1 MPQALYLRYK
11 KTHAFYDFL
20 YICTM
25 NYKNRIQHFIEERN
39 LFAMNDK
46 VLVAL
51 SGGADSVALLRV
63 LTDLGY
69 LCECAHCN
77 FHLRGEESN
86 RDEWFVRSLCQ
97 ELQIP
102 LHVKHFET
110 ESYAKEKQVSIE
122 MAARELRYEWFEELR
137 KETKADVIAVAH
149 HRDDSVETF
158 LLNLIRGTGINGLK
172 GIQAKN
178 GHIVRP
184 LLETSR
190 EDIQDYLDYLQQD
203 YVTDSTNLQDE
214 YMRNKIRLNLLPMMK
229 DMNPSIMES
238 IQDTAQK
245 LAEAAN
251 IYNQNRKDILETS
264 IQISEEGYILPI
276 QTVLEDSAPLSLLH
290 EWLGK
295 YQFNSSQIKDIHQ
308 CLKQEQSGKR
318 FISNDWEV
326 LRDREQ
332 LILRHKQVEE
342 NIPEISIETV
352 GINNDFILIKDK
364 HIACLDADKV
374 VLPLEIRKWKKG
386 DKFVPFGMKGQKK
399 VSDYL
404 TDKKFS
410 LFQKEKQYVACS
422 EGKIVWLVGERTDD
436 RFKITEK
443 TERALI
449 LKNKG

>member
-1 MPQALYLRYK
+1 
-11 KTHAFYDFL
+11 
-20 YICTM
+20 M
-25 NYKNRIQHFIEERN
+25 NYKKRIQHFIEENN
-39 LFAMNDK
+39 LFGFNDK

-63 LTDLGY
+63 LTELGY

-77 FHLRGEESN
+77 FHLRGEESD
-86 RDEWFVRSLCQ
+86 RDEQFVCSLCQ
-97 ELQIP
+97 EHQIP

-110 ESYAKEKQVSIE
+110 ESYAKEKQISIE
-122 MAARELRYEWFEELR
+122 MAARELRYAWFEELR
-137 KETKADVIAVAH
+137 KETKANVIAVAH

-190 EDIQDYLDYLQQD
+190 ENILNYLDHLQQN

-229 DMNPSIMES
+229 EMNPSIMES
-238 IQDTAQK
+238 IQDTAEK

-251 IYNQNRKDILETS
+251 IYNQNRKEILETS
-264 IQISEEGYILPI
+264 IQTTSDGYMLPI
-276 QTVLEDSAPLSLLH
+276 RTILEDTAPQSLLH
-290 EWLGK
+290 EWLSPVG
-295 YQFNSSQIKDIHQ
+295 FNSSQIKDIHQ
-308 CLKQEQSGKR
+308 SLKNEQSGKL
-318 FISNDWEV
+318 FISNKWEL
-326 LRDREQ
+326 LRDRNF
-332 LILRHKQVEE
+332 LILQPKQKEE
-342 NIPEISIETV
+342 NIPEIIIETIEV
-352 GINNDFILIKDK
+352 DNDFILLKDK
-364 HIACLDADKV
+364 NIACLDADKV
-374 VLPLEIRKWKKG
+374 ALPLEIRKWKKG
-386 DKFVPFGMKGQKK
+386 DKFFPFGMKGQKK

-422 EGKIVWLVGERTDD
+422 EGKIVWLIGERTDE
-436 RFKITEK
+436 RFKITER
-443 TERALI
+443 TQRALI
-449 LKNKG
+449 LKIQS

>member
-1 MPQALYLRYK
+1 LQCKILQVACFS
-11 KTHAFYDFL
+11 THGFY

-25 NYKNRIQHFIEERN
+25 KYKKRIQHFIEENN
-39 LFAMNDK
+39 LFAIKDK

-63 LTDLGY
+63 IISLGY
-69 LCECAHCN
+69 TCECAHCN

-86 RDEWFVRSLCQ
+86 RDEEFVRSLCK
-97 ELQIP
+97 ELHIP
-102 LHVKHFET
+102 LHIKHFET
-110 ESYAKEKQVSIE
+110 DSYAKEKHISIE
-122 MAARELRYEWFEELR
+122 MAARELRYAWFEELR
-137 KETKADVIAVAH
+137 KGIGASVIAVAH

-178 GHIVRP
+178 GFIARP
-184 LLETSR
+184 LLEISR
-190 EDIQDYLDYLQQD
+190 EDILNYLDYLKQD

-214 YMRNKIRLNLLPMMK
+214 YMRNKIRLNLLPIMK

-245 LAEAAN
+245 LADVAN
-251 IYNQNRKDILETS
+251 IYNKNRKEILRIS
-264 IQISEEGYILPI
+264 IQQNNKEYILPI
-276 QTVLEDSAPLSLLH
+276 QTILNDLAPLTLLH

-295 YQFNSSQIKDIHQ
+295 YKFNSSQIKDIYQ

-318 FISNDWEV
+318 FISNGWEL
-326 LRDREQ
+326 LRDREL
-332 LILRHKQVEE
+332 LILRQKEE
-342 NIPEISIETV
+342 TENAPKISIETV
-352 GINNDFILIKDK
+352 ETDNGFALKKDK

-374 VLPLEIRKWKKG
+374 VLPLEVRKWKKG
-386 DKFVPFGMKGQKK
+386 DKFIPYGMKGQKK

-422 EGKIVWLVGERTDD
+422 EGKIIWLVGERSDD

-443 TERALI
+443 TKRALI
-449 LKNKG
+449 LKIQE

>member
-1 MPQALYLRYK
+1 
-11 KTHAFYDFL
+11 
-20 YICTM
+20 M
-25 NYKNRIQHFIEERN
+25 NYKNRIQHAIEEKE
-39 LFAMNDK
+39 LFALNDK

-77 FHLRGEESN
+77 FHLRGEESD

-97 ELQIP
+97 ELQVP

-122 MAARELRYEWFEELR
+122 MAARELRYAWFEELR
-137 KETKADVIAVAH
+137 KETEAVVIAVAH

-172 GIQAKN
+172 GIQSKN
-178 GHIVRP
+178 GNIVRP

-190 EDIQDYLDYLQQD
+190 EDILDYLAHLKQD

-214 YMRNKIRLNLLPMMK
+214 YMRNKIRLNLLPIMK
-229 DMNPSIMES
+229 EMNPSIMES
-238 IQDTAQK
+238 IQETAQK
-245 LAEAAN
+245 LADAAV
-251 IYNQNRKDILETS
+251 IYNENRENTLGKHIRKTS
-264 IQISEEGYILPI
+264 DGKEHLAVK
-276 QTVLEDSAPLSLLH
+276 TVLNDIAPLSLLH
-290 EWLGK
+290 EWLGRHH
-295 YQFNSSQIKDIHQ
+295 FNASQIKDIYH
-308 CLKQEQSGKR
+308 CLMQKQSGKR
-318 FISNDWEV
+318 FVSHDWEL
-326 LRDREQ
+326 LRDRED
-332 LILRHKQVEE
+332 LILQHKQEKE
-342 NIPEISIETV
+342 HIPEISIETV
-352 GINNDFILIKDK
+352 EVNNDFSLIKDK
-364 HIACLDADKV
+364 NIACLDANKV
-374 VLPLEIRKWKKG
+374 VLPLDIRKWEKG

-410 LFQKEKQYVACS
+410 LFEKEKQYVACS
-422 EGKIVWLVGERTDD
+422 EGKIVWLIGERTDD

-443 TERALI
+443 TEKALI
-449 LKNKG
+449 LKIQK

>member
-1 MPQALYLRYK
+1 
-11 KTHAFYDFL
+11 
-20 YICTM
+20 M
-25 NYKNRIQHFIEERN
+25 NYKKRIQHFIEENN
-39 LFAMNDK
+39 LFAFSDK

-63 LTDLGY
+63 LTELGY

-77 FHLRGEESN
+77 FHLRGEESD
-86 RDEWFVRSLCQ
+86 RDEQFVRSLCQ
-97 ELQIP
+97 EHQIP

-110 ESYAKEKQVSIE
+110 ESYAKEKQISIE
-122 MAARELRYEWFEELR
+122 MAARELRYAWFEELR
-137 KETKADVIAVAH
+137 NETKAMVIAVAH

-190 EDIQDYLDYLQQD
+190 ENILNYLDHLQQN

-229 DMNPSIMES
+229 EMNPSIMES
-238 IQDTAQK
+238 IQDTAEK

-251 IYNQNRKDILETS
+251 IYNQNRKEILETS
-264 IQISEEGYILPI
+264 IQTTSDGYMLPI
-276 QTVLEDSAPLSLLH
+276 RTILEDTAPQSLLH
-290 EWLGK
+290 EWLSPVG
-295 YQFNSSQIKDIHQ
+295 FNSSQIKDIHQ
-308 CLKQEQSGKR
+308 SLKNEQSGKL
-318 FISNDWEV
+318 FISNKWEL
-326 LRDREQ
+326 LRDRNF
-332 LILRHKQVEE
+332 LILQPKQKEE
-342 NIPEISIETV
+342 NIPEIIIETIEV
-352 GINNDFILIKDK
+352 DNDFILLKDK
-364 HIACLDADKV
+364 NIACLDADKV
-374 VLPLEIRKWKKG
+374 ALPLEIRKWKKG
-386 DKFVPFGMKGQKK
+386 DKFFPFGMKGQKK

-422 EGKIVWLVGERTDD
+422 EGKIVWLIGERTDE
-436 RFKITEK
+436 RFKITER
-443 TERALI
+443 TQRALI
-449 LKNKG
+449 LKIQS

>member
-1 MPQALYLRYK
+1 MQCKILQVACFS
-11 KTHAFYDFL
+11 THGFY

-25 NYKNRIQHFIEERN
+25 KYKKRIQHFIEENN
-39 LFAMNDK
+39 LFAIKDK

-63 LTDLGY
+63 IISLGY
-69 LCECAHCN
+69 TCECAHCN

-86 RDEWFVRSLCQ
+86 RDEEFIRSLCK
-97 ELQIP
+97 ELHIP
-102 LHVKHFET
+102 LHIKHFET
-110 ESYAKEKQVSIE
+110 DSYAKEKHISIE
-122 MAARELRYEWFEELR
+122 MAARELRYAWFEELR
-137 KETKADVIAVAH
+137 KGIGASVIAVAH

-172 GIQAKN
+172 GIQVKN
-178 GHIVRP
+178 GNIVRP

-190 EDIQDYLDYLQQD
+190 EDILNYLVFLNQD
-203 YVTDSTNLQDE
+203 YVTDSTNFQDE
-214 YMRNKIRLNLLPMMK
+214 YMRNKIRLNILPMMK
-229 DMNPSIMES
+229 EMNPSIMES

-245 LAEAAN
+245 LADVAN
-251 IYNQNRKDILETS
+251 IYNQNRKEILEIS
-264 IQISEEGYILPI
+264 IQENNKEYILPI
-276 QTVLEDSAPLSLLH
+276 QTILNDLAPLTLLH

-295 YQFNSSQIKDIHQ
+295 YKFNSSQIKDIYQ

-318 FISNDWEV
+318 FISNGWEL
-326 LRDREQ
+326 LRDREL
-332 LILRHKQVEE
+332 LILRQKDETE
-342 NIPEISIETV
+342 NAPKISIETV
-352 GINNDFILIKDK
+352 ETDNGFALKKDK

-374 VLPLEIRKWKKG
+374 VLPLEVRKWKKG
-386 DKFVPFGMKGQKK
+386 DKFIPYGMKGQKK

-422 EGKIVWLVGERTDD
+422 EGKIIWLVGERSDD

-443 TERALI
+443 TKRALI
-449 LKNKG
+449 LKIQE